1 MKINNWVKLF
11 SLSPIMKK
19 YLEASSLCFLIWLIL
34 MCVSLNPCWEVSQS
48 REDRSRVLLRICL
61 DFRLSLQVIF
71 IPRELGCV
79 SVSLPV
85 VTTACG
91 SLSLP
96 LLSSDNSVRADFE
109 SFSLVRSCAEE
120 TANTGLRLEQTVWI
134 CDIPWSRLPD
144 LLLSLAP
151 SFSTVIGINKEQSVA
166 DLLRC
171 LAPSSST
178 AGVVAPLLCKN
189 ELSNTSFW
197 FGLIGRNIAGSKTLK
212 SGASVSASLLKLL
225 LIIQAN

>member
-34 MCVSLNPCWEVSQS
+34 MRVSLNPCWEVSQS

-79 SVSLPV
+79 SVSLLV
-85 VTTACG
+85 VTTAGG
-91 SLSLP
+91 SLSR
-96 LLSSDNSVRADFE
+96 N
-109 SFSLVRSCAEE
+109 SFSFLREFCQSRYLEPRQSQLLPGQVWYRGDCH
-120 TANTGLRLEQTVWI
+120 TGLRLEQTVPTSIVWI
-134 CDIPWSRLPD
+134 CARPWFRLPD
-144 LLLSLAP
+144 LLLCLAP
-151 SFSTVIGINKEQSVA
+151 SFSTVIGINMEQSVA
-166 DLLRC
+166 DILLC

-178 AGVVAPLLCKN
+178 AVGG
-189 ELSNTSFW
+189 W
-197 FGLIGRNIAGSKTLK
+197 GGRSSTL
-212 SGASVSASLLKLL
+212 
-225 LIIQAN
+225 